1 LVVLST
7 SVDTEELK
15 STDNTDSGSKDH
27 VVMLSSL
34 PEGPRVVYFSSSTEN
49 TRRFVDKVGIPS
61 VRLPVVRK
69 DPPVK
74 GDAPYVLI
82 VPSYGGGRME
92 PKHAIPKQVMTFL
105 KDPESRDNC
114 VGVISSG
121 NMNFGEAYL
130 IAGKL
135 LSEKLKV
142 PFLYGFELLGTPTD
156 VDRVREGITSQWDTL
171 VRNRVSTID

>member
-1 LVVLST
+1 
-7 SVDTEELK
+7 
-15 STDNTDSGSKDH
+15 
-27 VVMLSSL
+27 
-34 PEGPRVVYFSSSTEN
+34 
-49 TRRFVDKVGIPS
+49 
-61 VRLPVVRK
+61 
-69 DPPVK
+69 
-74 GDAPYVLI
+74 
-82 VPSYGGGRME
+82 ME

-105 KDPESRDNC
+105 KDPESRNNC

-156 VDRVREGITSQWDTL
+156 VDRVREGITNQWDTL
-171 VRNRVSTID
+171 VRNRASTLD

>member
-1 LVVLST
+1 MST
-7 SVDTEELK
+7 SVDTEEPEII
-15 STDNTDSGSKDH
+15 GSKDSDSQEY
-27 VVMLSSL
+27 VVLVSSL

-82 VPSYGGGRME
+82 VPSYGGGRMK

-142 PFLYGFELLGTPTD
+142 PFLYGFELLGTSTD
-156 VDRVREGITSQWDTL
+156 VDRVREGITNQWDTL
-171 VRNRVSTID
+171 VRNRVSTLD

>member
-1 LVVLST
+1 MST
-7 SVDTEELK
+7 SVDTEEPEIIG
-15 STDNTDSGSKDH
+15 SNDSDSQEH
-27 VVMLSSL
+27 VVLVSSL

-61 VRLPVVRK
+61 VRLPVIRK
-69 DPPVK
+69 DPPIK

-142 PFLYGFELLGTPTD
+142 PFLYGFELLGTPVD
-156 VDRVREGITSQWDTL
+156 VDRVREGITSQWGTL
-171 VRNRVSTID
+171 VRNRVSALD

>member
-1 LVVLST
+1 MST
-7 SVDTEELK
+7 SVDTEK
-15 STDNTDSGSKDH
+15 SEDMSIRESSSQDH
-27 VVMLSSL
+27 VVLVSSL

-105 KDPESRDNC
+105 KDTESRNNC

-142 PFLYGFELLGTPTD
+142 PFLYGFELLGTPAD

>member
-1 LVVLST
+1 MSN
-7 SVDTEELK
+7 K
-15 STDNTDSGSKDH
+15 GSGSKDH
-27 VVMLSSL
+27 VVLLSSL

-121 NMNFGEAYL
+121 RCPFCTGL
-130 IAGKL
+130 SCWVHL
-135 LSEKLKV
+135 LMLT
-142 PFLYGFELLGTPTD
+142 GFVKESPTSGTPWSETGHLLLTSD
-156 VDRVREGITSQWDTL
+156 LFSGIIRSSCYIH
-171 VRNRVSTID
+171 VSRAKQKEER

>member
-1 LVVLST
+1 MST

-15 STDNTDSGSKDH
+15 STDNTDSGSQDH
-27 VVMLSSL
+27 VVLVSNL

-105 KDPESRDNC
+105 KDPESIDNC

-142 PFLYGFELLGTPTD
+142 PFLYGFELLGTSTD
-156 VDRVREGITSQWDTL
+156 VDRVREGITNQWDTL
-171 VRNRVSTID
+171 VRNRASTLD

>member
-1 LVVLST
+1 M
-7 SVDTEELK
+7 
-15 STDNTDSGSKDH
+15 DSKDSDSQDH
-27 VVMLSSL
+27 VVLVSNL

-69 DPPVK
+69 DLPVK
-74 GDAPYVLI
+74 GDAPYVLV

-105 KDPESRDNC
+105 KDPESRNNC

-171 VRNRVSTID
+171 VRNRASTLD

>member
-1 LVVLST
+1 MST

-15 STDNTDSGSKDH
+15 STDNTDSGSQDH
-27 VVMLSSL
+27 VVLVSSL

-92 PKHAIPKQVMTFL
+92 PKHAIPKQVITFL

-142 PFLYGFELLGTPTD
+142 PFLYGFELLGTSTD
-156 VDRVREGITSQWDTL
+156 VDRVREGITNQWDTL
-171 VRNRVSTID
+171 VRNRVSTLD

>member
-1 LVVLST
+1 MST
-7 SVDTEELK
+7 SVDTEESEIIDSK
-15 STDNTDSGSKDH
+15 DSGSQEH
-27 VVMLSSL
+27 VVLVSSL

-92 PKHAIPKQVMTFL
+92 PNHAIPKQVMTFL

-114 VGVISSG
+114 IGVISSG

-135 LSEKLKV
+135 LSEKLKI

-156 VDRVREGITSQWDTL
+156 VDRVHEGITSQWDNL
-171 VRNRVSTID
+171 VRNRLSALD

>member
-1 LVVLST
+1 MST
-7 SVDTEELK
+7 SVDTGVSE
-15 STDNTDSGSKDH
+15 STGSQDSVRQDNT
-27 VVMLSSL
+27 VLVSSL
-34 PEGPRVVYFSSSTEN
+34 PEGPRVIYFSSSTEN

-142 PFLYGFELLGTPTD
+142 PFLYGFELLGTSTD
-156 VDRVREGITSQWDTL
+156 VDRVREGITNQWDTL
-171 VRNRVSTID
+171 VRNRVSTLD